1 MRPEEDAFIEKLYQD
16 AFRLLWVYAMSKLN
30 NPALAQEVVQDA
42 FLEAVKNIDKL
53 MSHENPKG
61 WIKNT
66 VKYKVKHAERSF
78 NRYILRFISLD
89 TDIPFEDARFSI
101 EDGHNP
107 NMFDIMEKIHRILTS
122 DEWDLLRKIA
132 LEKVPYKD
140 VSAELGITVWTC
152 QKRVQRI
159 REKLQ
164 EKFKDD
170 LY

>member
-16 AFRLLWVYAMSKLN
+16 TFRLLWAYAMSKLN
-30 NPALAQEVVQDA
+30 NSALAQEVVQDA
-42 FLEAVKNIDKL
+42 FIEAVKNIDKL
-53 MSHENPKG
+53 MSHENPNG
-61 WIKNT
+61 WMKNT

-89 TDIPFEDARFSI
+89 TDISIENVGSSI

-107 NMFDIMEKIHRILTS
+107 NMFDIMEKIHRILTA

-140 VSAELGITVWTC
+140 VAAELGITIWTC

-159 REKLQ
+159 REKLR
-164 EKFKDD
+164 ENFKDD

>member
-16 AFRLLWVYAMSKLN
+16 TFRLLWVYAMSKLN

-101 EDGHNP
+101 GDGHNP
-107 NMFDIMEKIHRILTS
+107 
-122 DEWDLLRKIA
+122 
-132 LEKVPYKD
+132 
-140 VSAELGITVWTC
+140 
-152 QKRVQRI
+152 
-159 REKLQ
+159 
-164 EKFKDD
+164 KDD
-170 LY
+170 SGMSKKSATSYANTIFFDGVSGTQYRVEVSVFAEDMNGSSDSRSKTVTLTAR

>member
-16 AFRLLWVYAMSKLN
+16 TFRLLWAYAMSKLN

-61 WIKNT
+61 WMKNT
-66 VKYKVKHAERSF
+66 VKYKVKHVERSF
-78 NRYILRFISLD
+78 NRYTLRFISLD
-89 TDIPFEDARFSI
+89 TDVPSENAGFSI
-101 EDGHNP
+101 EDKHNP
-107 NMFDIMEKIHRILTS
+107 NMFEIMEKIRRILTA

-159 REKLQ
+159 REKLR
-164 EKFKDD
+164 ENFKND

>member
-16 AFRLLWVYAMSKLN
+16 TFRLLWVYAMSKLN

-61 WIKNT
+61 WMKNT

-107 NMFDIMEKIHRILTS
+107 NMFDIMEKIHRILTA

-140 VSAELGITVWTC
+140 VAAELGITIWTC

-159 REKLQ
+159 REKLR
-164 EKFKDD
+164 ENFKDD

>member
-1 MRPEEDAFIEKLYQD
+1 
-16 AFRLLWVYAMSKLN
+16 MSTG
-30 NPALAQEVVQDA
+30 P
-42 FLEAVKNIDKL
+42 
-53 MSHENPKG
+53 
-61 WIKNT
+61 KNT

-101 EDGHNP
+101 GDGHNP

-159 REKLQ
+159 REKLR

>member
-1 MRPEEDAFIEKLYQD
+1 
-16 AFRLLWVYAMSKLN
+16 MSKLN

-101 EDGHNP
+101 GDGHNP

-159 REKLQ
+159 REKLR

>member
-1 MRPEEDAFIEKLYQD
+1 
-16 AFRLLWVYAMSKLN
+16 MSKLN

-61 WIKNT
+61 WMKNT

-107 NMFDIMEKIHRILTS
+107 NMFDIMEKIHRILTA

-159 REKLQ
+159 REKLR